1 MASED
6 RIASSREHIRTSRT
20 LQGRSRE
27 TIEATLVLVSGNRR
41 LGITC
46 GLCGDALR
54 KRDDLTTRDDK
65 LVHTHCGARMESIS
79 GANVG

>member
-6 RIASSREHIRTSRT
+6 RIASSREHIRTSRA
-20 LQGRSRE
+20 LQGHSRE
-27 TIEATLVLVSGNRR
+27 TIEATLVLVSGYRL

-54 KRDDLTTRDDK
+54 KRDDLTTRADK
-65 LVHTHCGARMESIS
+65 LVHTHCGARIQTIS
-79 GANVG
+79 GPNAG